1 MSKYVENRIFGN
13 EVWNIFEVLK
23 FGNPWGRPGPMHMV
37 RHCGC
42 TNQFI
47 GWLISFYWSGK
58 LFNGSQLKVL
68 VTTIGR
74 KMQSCIKCGHPSDA
88 LFLYIHT
95 QNAQFQLH
103 EISWHHHSRWGD
115 CYDCNWA
122 LKYWLEFPTFF
133 QKECFIGNNPH
144 LLYFKAKPHFG
155 QFILYVNVDI
165 QKRCDT

>member
-1 MSKYVENRIFGN
+1 MENRIFGN

-23 FGNPWGRPGPMHMV
+23 FGNPWGHPSPMHMV
-37 RHCGC
+37 RHCGW

-74 KMQSCIKCGHPSDA
+74 RMQSCIKCGHPSDA

-115 CYDCNWA
+115 
-122 LKYWLEFPTFF
+122 
-133 QKECFIGNNPH
+133 I
-144 LLYFKAKPHFG
+144 YFC
-155 QFILYVNVDI
+155 QFILYANVDI